1 MVESKHKNVTLKKLA
16 RWSPSASSSSQK
28 KTNSIAPLSS
38 DAPFT
43 PVHHE
48 KLQQGSI
55 YIIKVKQVSVGMFEG
70 KSCHIRKGKVCSL
83 TWSFV
88 IARME

>member
-1 MVESKHKNVTLKKLA
+1 MVESKHKNITLKKLA
-16 RWSPSASSSSQK
+16 RWSPSTSSSQK

-70 KSCHIRKGKVCSL
+70 KSCHIHKGKACLL

-88 IARME
+88 IDRME